1 MKWTTIISFIVVL
14 GVIAMAQD
22 KINFEQF
29 YIDKTMRIDYFHIGN
44 SFEEEITVDKIYQQ
58 GIWAGSLTN
67 LLDNFNNGRYYFK
80 VYDKTSQKLIY
91 SKGFDSYFGEYKTS
105 EDGIAGIKRTYHESA
120 LLPYPK
126 NKIIFAMEKRNKEN
140 KLEEFF
146 RQEIDPASLII
157 IKDKVLDKT
166 VKVFEPIK
174 NVDPHTKVDLVILG
188 EGYSADDE
196 EKFSNDLKKFVEI
209 HFSQEPYKSLKNSFN
224 IYGVFK
230 PSQESGVDEPDHAS
244 FKNTVLNCT
253 FYSLGSERYLLTE
266 DNRAMRDLAAH
277 VPYDAI
283 YIMVNHKRYGGGG
296 IYNLY
301 CTFTTDNQWH
311 EYLFLHEFGHSFAG
325 LADEYYTSD
334 VAYNEFYPKGIEPV
348 EANIT
353 ALLDGKNVKWQN
365 MLSSGIEVPTPW
377 EKEDYDKAD
386 YAYQKIRRELNSKIA
401 EMKRNNAPKDEVTK
415 VEEESERVSL
425 ERAKEADAYLMK
437 SKYWNKVG
445 VFEGAGY
452 SSKGLYRSML
462 DCIMFSK
469 GQKPFCKVC
478 EQQIVKVIE
487 HYTK

>member
-1 MKWTTIISFIVVL
+1 MKWRALLTFVLFLQGII
-14 GVIAMAQD
+14 MPQD
-22 KINFEQF
+22 KINFDKF
-29 YIDKTMRIDYFHIGN
+29 FIDKTMRIDYFHVGN
-44 SFEEEITVDKIYQQ
+44 SSEEIITVDKIFQQ
-58 GIWAGSLTN
+58 GIWAGSLNN

-80 VYDKTSQKLIY
+80 VYDKETGKLIY

-105 EDGIAGIKRTYHESA
+105 EDGIAGIKRTYHETA

-126 NKIIFAMEKRNKEN
+126 NKIVFAMEKRNKEN

-146 RQEIDPASLII
+146 RQEIDPASLTI

-166 VKVFEPIK
+166 VKVIEPVK
-174 NVDPHTKVDLVILG
+174 NGDPHTRVDLVILG
-188 EGYSADDE
+188 EGYTVNEE
-196 EKFSNDLKKFVEI
+196 EKFSNDLKKFTDI
-209 HFSQEPYKSLKNSFN
+209 FFLQEPYKTMKGSFN
-224 IYGVFK
+224 VYGVFK

-244 FKNTVLNCT
+244 FKNTALNCT

-266 DNRAMRDLAAH
+266 DNKAMRDLAAH

-334 VAYNEFYPKGIEPV
+334 VAYNEFYPKGVEPV
-348 EANIT
+348 EPNIT

-365 MLSSGIEVPTPW
+365 LLSPGIEIPTPW
-377 EKEDYDKAD
+377 EKEEYDKAD
-386 YAYQKIRRELNSKIA
+386 HAYQKIRRELNNKIA
-401 EMKRNNAPKDEVTK
+401 EMKRSNLPKDEVAK

-437 SKYWNKVG
+437 SRYWNKVG

-487 HYTK
+487 HYTR